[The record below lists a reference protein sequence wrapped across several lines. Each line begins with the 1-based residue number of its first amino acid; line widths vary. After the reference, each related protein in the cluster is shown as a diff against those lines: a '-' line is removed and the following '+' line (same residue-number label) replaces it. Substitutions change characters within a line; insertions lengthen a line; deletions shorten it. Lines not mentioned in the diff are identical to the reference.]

1 MIPDIL
7 KSRYYW
13 AVLVATALALLLF
26 FWPRHK
32 ARYITDEGVV
42 WTTGYHITYL
52 SAVPMTDSI
61 QAIFASVD
69 ASASVY
75 NEQSLVSRINRNET
89 DRVDSLFAR
98 MYHAS
103 WTICGQSGGAYD
115 PTVMPLVN
123 AWGFG
128 YRKGEL
134 PTQSQIDSILTFVG
148 MKRTR
153 LADGAL
159 HKEDPRTQF
168 DFSSIAK
175 GLAVDEVGRMLERNG
190 VEDYMVEIGGEV
202 LARGKNPHGK
212 PWHVSVDVPSDQPDS
227 AVHQSAVVLSIDRWA
242 VATSGNYRKY
252 RDLEKGER
260 VSHIVNPNT
269 GSSQTSNLL
278 SVTVVASDCMTA
290 DAWATA
296 CMAMGLDGTHSLME
310 GMDNLGVMTIHADH
324 DGNLVVWSNRRFA
337 AFIP

>member
-212 PWHVSVDVPSDQPDS
+212 P
-227 AVHQSAVVLSIDRWA
+227 
-242 VATSGNYRKY
+242 
-252 RDLEKGER
+252 
-260 VSHIVNPNT
+260 NT

-296 CMAMGLDGTHSLME
+296 CMAMGLDGTQSLME

-337 AFIP
+337 AFIL